1 METED
6 NISYYVDSAKHV
18 DFANHRG
25 SAKYSSV
32 LFFSILQSYRHLSGS
47 SVLVLLFCNTAV
59 ETTSPWSNGHQHE
72 IKLN

>member
-6 NISYYVDSAKHV
+6 NISYYADSAKHV

-32 LFFSILQSYRHLSGS
+32 LFFYFAKLSTLIWIFCS
-47 SVLVLLFCNTAV
+47 SFAFL
-59 ETTSPWSNGHQHE
+59 
-72 IKLN
+72 